1 MARKLELLRAGD
13 SEAVDRT
20 HKADRRVERSR
31 NAERRARP
39 RRCALD
45 QRINTVYIFSIQ
57 VNEEVRMAAVASIS
71 ELAHCVVVSLDQQL
85 TAADA
90 IKAVQDL
97 AVVGPAEDRWPPL
110 TARLASFPNYW
121 MAVANALVSIDER
134 TRSDLAAAGVKFG
147 DMLISMRSAWSPT
160 SGCYMY
166 AVVAGVADRFG
177 HCTVTQGD
185 AKARYHQSEM
195 ELWGGPLF

>member
-1 MARKLELLRAGD
+1 
-13 SEAVDRT
+13 
-20 HKADRRVERSR
+20 
-31 NAERRARP
+31 
-39 RRCALD
+39 
-45 QRINTVYIFSIQ
+45 
-57 VNEEVRMAAVASIS
+57 MAAVASIS
-71 ELAHCVVVSLDQQL
+71 ELAHCVVVSLGQQL

-97 AVVGPAEDRWPPL
+97 AAFGPAEDRWPPL
-110 TARLASFPNYW
+110 TARLASFPNFW
-121 MAVANALVSIDER
+121 MALANALLSVDER
-134 TRSDLAAAGVKFG
+134 TRSDLTAAGVKFG

-185 AKARYHQSEM
+185 VTARYHQSEM
-195 ELWGGPLF
+195 EHGGGPLF